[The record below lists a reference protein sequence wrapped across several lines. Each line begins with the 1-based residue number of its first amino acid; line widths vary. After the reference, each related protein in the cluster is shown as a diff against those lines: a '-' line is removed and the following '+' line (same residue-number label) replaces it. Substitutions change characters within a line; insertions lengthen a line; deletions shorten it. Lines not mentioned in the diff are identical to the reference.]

1 MRRIRELRMMKRAP
15 RSRKRRVVGSFGGE
29 GDGGGD
35 DGGGVN
41 DHHGFGGAGDGGG
54 GAGVLEGRR
63 SRISSATTTVST
75 HIRAGPI
82 RDVTNLRLIGE

>member
-1 MRRIRELRMMKRAP
+1 MRMMKRAP

-29 GDGGGD
+29 GDGGG
-35 DGGGVN
+35 GGGEIDVN
-41 DHHGFGGAGDGGG
+41 DHHAVGGAGDGGG
-54 GAGVLEGRR
+54 GVGVGWEGRR
-63 SRISSATTTVST
+63 SRMISATTTVST